1 MDRIVIVEDGQIVED
16 GAHEELIQLGG
27 VYASLWNSQVSGF
40 IPD

>member
-1 MDRIVIVEDGQIVED
+1 LSEPVGGIVEDGS
-16 GAHEELIQLGG
+16 HNELVDLGG